1 MRKPLH
7 LLLALFLFAVSC
19 ETKLEQE
26 TNFTQYV
33 DPFVGTD
40 FHGHTFPGALVPF
53 GMVQVSPDTRLDGWD
68 GCSGY
73 HYSDSIVYGFSHTH
87 LSGTGCSDYGDV
99 LLMPFVSQASVINTE
114 YASSF
119 SHANETAAPGYY
131 SVLLDKNNVKVE
143 LTASKRVALHRYTFP
158 EGKEPKGVILDLK
171 HRDIVLESSMGYDAE
186 TNSLSGIRNSKAW
199 NENQKLAFS
208 ILFSQPVT
216 KVEYYFDDDLV
227 PPPPTNA
234 DRMNKKDD
242 DVISNGSGVSGKN
255 CKAIIYFAED
265 VKEVVLKV
273 ALSAN
278 TIERLA
284 AMKNHAEVE
293 GFDFDKVRVVADEA
307 WNKELSKL
315 AVKSKDTEKK
325 RVFYTAMYHSFT
337 APYLFTDIDSTYLGM
352 DGKIHKTEGQEVYT
366 VFSLWDT
373 YRALHPLLN
382 IIDKKRTEDFLY
394 TFMRHYEQGGML
406 PVWELAAYETWCM
419 IGYHSV
425 PVIYDAYIKGLINYD
440 PDKMLEAMIYSAKLN
455 KLGRPEYAKYGYIPG
470 DMEHEDVSKTLEYA
484 YDDWCIAQFAKSI
497 GNEVVYKEFI
507 ERCQYYKNILDANG
521 FMHSKVNGGFAEPFN
536 PAEVNNHFTEGNSWQ
551 YSTYVPH
558 DINTYI
564 ELLGGMNVA
573 ETFFD
578 SLFNTTMALAGRNQV
593 DVTGLVGQ
601 YAHGNEPSHHAAYLY
616 NYVGKPW
623 KTQELVRQIMKE
635 LYTSKP
641 DGLCGNEDCG
651 QMSAWY
657 VFSAMGFYPVVPGSN
672 QYILGSPIFDEV
684 TMNLENGKQFVV
696 IAKNQSDKN
705 IYIKS
710 AKLNGKPY
718 TKSYIM
724 YDDIKDGGVLELEMS
739 SKPNQS
745 WGSQPEDRPYN
756 KVTDHQITMTPFI
769 SPFGKS
775 FKDEV
780 MITISLFQPAKKH
793 DTKLLYPAQTDVIY
807 YTLDGTEPN
816 NQSLKYETPIKINSN
831 SQLKAVAYNE
841 KTGYSKVIESNFTK
855 YEKDKTVAIKSKYS
869 TLYSAG
875 GDDALIDNVRGT
887 ANFSLGGWQGY
898 QGQDFEATVDLGSV
912 KDIKEVGAG
921 FLQATRSWIVFPTA
935 MTVEVSNDNVNFRP
949 YGTVKNAHPAED
961 YEEMTKDFTVKK
973 ADKARYVRVK
983 AKNFGKLPEWH
994 LGAGGDA
1001 YIFADEIF
1009 IR

>member
-7 LLLALFLFAVSC
+7 LLLALFFFVVSC

-26 TNFTQYV
+26 INFTQYV

-99 LLMPFVSQASVINTE
+99 LLMPFVSNASIINTE
-114 YASSF
+114 YASQF
-119 SHANETAAPGYY
+119 SHENETAAPGYY

-158 EGKEPKGVILDLK
+158 DGNEPKGVILDLK
-171 HRDIVLESSMGYDAE
+171 HRDIVLESGLEYNPE
-186 TNSLSGIRNSKAW
+186 NNSISGIRNSKAW
-199 NENQKLAFS
+199 NEDQKLAFS
-208 ILFSQPVT
+208 ILFSQPVA
-216 KVEYYFDDDLV
+216 KVEYYLNDALIQSSEKL
-227 PPPPTNA
+227 T
-234 DRMNKKDD
+234 
-242 DVISNGSGVSGKN
+242 GTN

-278 TIERLA
+278 TQEPLS

-293 GFDFDKVRVVADEA
+293 GFDFDKVKADADEV
-307 WNKELSKL
+307 WNKELSKIV
-315 AVKSKDTEKK
+315 VKSKDVEKK

-382 IIDKKRTEDFLY
+382 IIDRQRTEDFLY
-394 TFMRHYEQGGML
+394 TFMRQYEQGGML

-425 PVIYDAYIKGLINYD
+425 PVIYDAYIKGIINYD

-497 GNEVVYKEFI
+497 GNEAVYKEFI
-507 ERCQYYKNILDANG
+507 ERSQYYKNILDADG
-521 FMHSKVNGGFAEPFN
+521 FMHSKVNGGFAMPFN

-573 ETFFD
+573 EIFFD
-578 SLFNTTMALAGRNQV
+578 SLFHTTAPLSGRNQV
-593 DVTGLVGQ
+593 DVTGLIGQ

-623 KTQELVRQIMKE
+623 KTQELVRQIMRE

-657 VFSAMGFYPVVPGSN
+657 VFSAMGFYPALPGSN

-696 IAKNQSDKN
+696 SAKNQSDKN

-710 AKLNGKPY
+710 VKLNGKSY

-724 YDDIKDGGVLELEMS
+724 YDDIKDGGVLEIEMS
-739 SKPNQS
+739 SKPNKN
-745 WGSQPEDRPYN
+745 WGSQLEDRPFS

-769 SPFGKS
+769 APAAKS
-775 FKDEV
+775 FKDVIEV
-780 MITISLFQPAKKH
+780 TISSFQPAKK
-793 DTKLLYPAQTDVIY
+793 DDPNQLYPAQTDVIY

-816 NQSLKYETPIKINSN
+816 KQSTKYETPIKISSN

-841 KTGYSKVIESNFTK
+841 KTGYSKIVEANFTK
-855 YEKDKTVAIKSKYS
+855 YEKDKTVTIKSKYNE
-869 TLYSAG
+869 LYTAG

-912 KDIKEVGAG
+912 KEIKEIGAG
-921 FLQATRSWIVFPTA
+921 FLQVTRSWIVFPTA
-935 MTVEVSNDNVNFRP
+935 MVVEVSNDNVNFRP
-949 YGTVKNAHPAED
+949 YGTVKNTHPAED
-961 YEEMTKDFTVKK
+961 WEEVTKDFTVKK
-973 ADKARYVRVK
+973 TDKARYVRVK
-983 AKNFGKLPEWH
+983 AKKFGTLPEWH

-1001 YIFADEIF
+1001 YIFIDEIF